1 MNSLLC
7 WQMFELG
14 RICARFDNDY
24 RLARYSDEVQD
35 VADELSECRDP
46 GSETLA
52 LAKLREVG
60 ERVALEVGNYA
71 VLEVWRAL
79 AQVSASR

>member
-14 RICARFDNDY
+14 RICARFDNEY

-35 VADELSECRDP
+35 VADELSGARDT
-46 GSETLA
+46 GSETMA
-52 LAKLREVG
+52 LAKLRALG
-60 ERVALEVGNYA
+60 ERVALEGGDYA
-71 VLEVWRAL
+71 VLAVWRAL
-79 AQVSASR
+79 ALVPVAR